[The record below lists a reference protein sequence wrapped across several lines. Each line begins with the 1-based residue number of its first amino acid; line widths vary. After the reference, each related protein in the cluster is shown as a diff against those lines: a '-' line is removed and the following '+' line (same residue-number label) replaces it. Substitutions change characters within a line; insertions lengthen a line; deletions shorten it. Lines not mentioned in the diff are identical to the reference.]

1 MLGGK
6 AARGAA
12 TEGGSTVLGTAVIW
26 SARGI
31 TERTVRMWRHGTIS
45 GAISRATTVVV
56 RLTGV
61 VVNVL
66 RFHKVAQT
74 TVCVRIVIQGIAGSV
89 KGLLPLV
96 QANIVEGI
104 FAIGVIVHDAVPV
117 RARQNVRKYVDLIQS
132 SGQMIDVHVK
142 GLFRYL
148 EVIGLKFGR
157 VAGEKRTSERP
168 KMAIPV
174 GVGPVSISDVV
185 AYVVPGG
192 AKTAAQ
198 DTGQL
203 GVTCAV
209 VNVKAVS
216 GTSLGELVEN
226 TEDAF
231 GVRGI
236 RGKDKIL
243 LPAML
248 GTRGMS
254 VGVGKRDCAVVLKEN
269 VGVKED
275 GRGL

>member
-1 MLGGK
+1 
-6 AARGAA
+6 
-12 TEGGSTVLGTAVIW
+12 
-26 SARGI
+26 
-31 TERTVRMWRHGTIS
+31 
-45 GAISRATTVVV
+45 
-56 RLTGV
+56 
-61 VVNVL
+61 
-66 RFHKVAQT
+66 
-74 TVCVRIVIQGIAGSV
+74 
-89 KGLLPLV
+89 
-96 QANIVEGI
+96 
-104 FAIGVIVHDAVPV
+104 
-117 RARQNVRKYVDLIQS
+117 
-132 SGQMIDVHVK
+132 MIDVHVK
-142 GLFRYL
+142 GLFRRL

-157 VAGEKRTSERP
+157 VPGEKRTSERP

-174 GVGPVSISDVV
+174 GVGSVSISDVV

-198 DTGQL
+198 DAGQV

-209 VNVKAVS
+209 VDVKAVS

-248 GTRGMS
+248 GTRGMF